1 MVLLINFKKIETLFF
16 LNKKMKQS
24 VERLLEESPVR
35 EYKVKREL
43 SKDSPVLRDTE
54 KSEMKVDI
62 LQCNYKIIF

>member
-1 MVLLINFKKIETLFF
+1 
-16 LNKKMKQS
+16 MKQS

-35 EYKVKREL
+35 EYKEKREL
-43 SKDSPVLRDTE
+43 SKDSSVLRDIE